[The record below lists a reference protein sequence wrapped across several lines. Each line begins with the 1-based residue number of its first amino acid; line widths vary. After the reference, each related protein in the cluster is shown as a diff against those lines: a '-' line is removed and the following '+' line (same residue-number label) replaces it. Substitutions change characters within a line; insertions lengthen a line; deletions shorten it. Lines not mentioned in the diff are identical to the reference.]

1 VSDEINDFDDLNE
14 WRSVVAG
21 PETTKRGDDNRPGA
35 VRLLTLGDGGT
46 IKEELMAYDDA
57 GMSYTYKILGGV
69 LNDRR

>member
-1 VSDEINDFDDLNE
+1 VSDDINDFDDLNE

-21 PETTKRGDDNRPGA
+21 PEMIKRGEYNRSGA

-69 LNDRR
+69 LNNRR